1 MKIGIDCRLL
11 GPEQGGLGR
20 YIEQLV
26 LHLSLI
32 DQEND
37 YVLFLRSENINKVK
51 IGNEHFKYTKVLAD
65 IPWYGWREQ
74 ILLASIIKKAKV
86 ELMHF
91 PHWNVPL
98 FYNEPFVV
106 TIHDLLLLQ
115 YSTRAASTLGP
126 IGYWF
131 KNLAYR
137 IVLRHAVQSAEHIIA
152 VSEFTKQEIIKHFP
166 QTTNKIFIIYQ
177 APSFESPANV
187 SASQNTIEKFG
198 INKSYALYVGVS
210 YPHKNLAGLVRAWK
224 LLVERHGNDYQL
236 VIASKKN
243 YFSNKIEKIVQEEK
257 ISHIIFTGFVPDED
271 LPALYKNAALFV
283 FPSLYEGFGLPPLEA
298 WIFNVPV
305 VASNRGSIPEILGM
319 GALYFDPESIKQMA
333 DVIFQGLINDEIRY
347 ELRLAARQESL
358 RYSWSKLAAETRAIY
373 EKIFH
378 KR

>member
-1 MKIGIDCRLL
+1 
-11 GPEQGGLGR
+11 
-20 YIEQLV
+20 
-26 LHLSLI
+26 
-32 DQEND
+32 
-37 YVLFLRSENINKVK
+37 
-51 IGNEHFKYTKVLAD
+51 
-65 IPWYGWREQ
+65 
-74 ILLASIIKKAKV
+74 
-86 ELMHF
+86 MHF
-91 PHWNVPL
+91 PHWNELL

-257 ISHIIFTGFVPDED
+257 ISHIIFTGFVPDE
-271 LPALYKNAALFV
+271 
-283 FPSLYEGFGLPPLEA
+283 GLPPLEA